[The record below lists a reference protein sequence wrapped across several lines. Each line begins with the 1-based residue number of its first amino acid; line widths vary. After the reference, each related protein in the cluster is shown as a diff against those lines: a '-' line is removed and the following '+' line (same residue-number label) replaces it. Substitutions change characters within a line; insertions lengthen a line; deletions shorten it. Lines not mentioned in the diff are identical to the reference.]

1 MTILLAALQTTA
13 HEGSFHAPYVV
24 GGGIL
29 VGLFGAMAALL
40 SFGKGRE
47 HS

>member
-1 MTILLAALQTTA
+1 MTILLAALHTS
-13 HEGSFHAPYVV
+13 EGTFHAPYVV

-29 VGLFGAMAALL
+29 LVLFGVMAALL

>member
-1 MTILLAALQTTA
+1 MSDIITLAAETA
-13 HEGSFHAPYVV
+13 SEGSTVWPYLV

-29 VGLFGAMAALL
+29 LVLFALMAGLLM
-40 SFGKGRE
+40 FGKGRE